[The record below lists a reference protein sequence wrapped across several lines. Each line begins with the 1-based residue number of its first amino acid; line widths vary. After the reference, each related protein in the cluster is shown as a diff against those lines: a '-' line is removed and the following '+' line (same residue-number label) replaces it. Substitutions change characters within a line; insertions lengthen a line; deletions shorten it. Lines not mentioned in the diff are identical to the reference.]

1 MKIGYKHKGLG
12 TIQDVRSHLFR
23 TSKRYQ
29 NRSDN
34 FGCGSLISAISSL
47 VFSRILESEET
58 LRLTF
63 SLLTAIFAIL
73 QWRFRYKAIKSNTEA
88 REVGNYELIYNL
100 SNRRRVGEL
109 IYKRLPD
116 VTNGEKIY
124 SLYDEKKEY
133 YDSLKEINVYQ
144 ETSYRILENCVWNRY
159 LFLQM
164 YQCYKRPLLIGF
176 AGLSILFLLIIPYC
190 QNFFSLIF
198 CVISIILA
206 SSLAFNYME
215 SLYSAKNAISLIDP
229 LIKELM
235 STRIDT
241 REKFQGVYSSY
252 SHLNL
257 KSPNIPDKI
266 YVKHREKLNRVWT
279 ELRDKLPESDV
290 ISSIN
295 TVLPIIKNLLD
306 SNGIQW
312 AVIGSASEV
321 IRGKKK
327 YCRDIDIIIADR
339 KDIEKVN
346 TLFSPFIIEEVM
358 YYPSESIRSYYG
370 KLNVGGVNIDIVC
383 DIENLIHNNHWE
395 PHPNIEIE
403 KVCFHGV
410 KYPITSLDFEK
421 KVRIILSM
429 KK

>member
-1 MKIGYKHKGLG
+1 MKIDYKHKGLD
-12 TIQDVRSHLFR
+12 TIQDIRSHLFQ
-23 TSKRYQ
+23 TSKQDQKR
-29 NRSDN
+29 
-34 FGCGSLISAISSL
+34 SLILGVSSLGFAVFPL
-47 VFSRILESEET
+47 VFSWLFESEEM
-58 LRLTF
+58 LQLIF

-73 QWRFRYKAIKSNTEA
+73 QWGFRYKAIKSNTEA

-100 SNRRRVGEL
+100 SNRRRIGEL

-116 VTNGEKIY
+116 VINGKKVY

-133 YDSLKEINVYQ
+133 YSSLKEINVYQ

-164 YQCYKRPLLIGF
+164 YRCKKKLIGIIVVVF
-176 AGLSILFLLIIPYC
+176 LLFLSTILYC
-190 QNFFSLIF
+190 PNFFSLIF
-198 CVISIILA
+198 CIMSIILA

-215 SLYSAKNAISLIDP
+215 SLYSAKSAIALIDP

-241 REKFQGVYSSY
+241 REKFQGVYSAY

-257 KSPNIPDKI
+257 KSPNIPDNM
-266 YVKHREKLNRVWT
+266 YVKHREKLNRVWM
-279 ELRDKLPESDV
+279 ELRNKLPESDV

-306 SNGIQW
+306 SNGVQW
-312 AVIGSASEV
+312 AVMGSASEV
-321 IRGKKK
+321 IRGKRR

-410 KYPITSLDFEK
+410 KYPISSLAFEK
-421 KVRIILSM
+421 KVKIILSM